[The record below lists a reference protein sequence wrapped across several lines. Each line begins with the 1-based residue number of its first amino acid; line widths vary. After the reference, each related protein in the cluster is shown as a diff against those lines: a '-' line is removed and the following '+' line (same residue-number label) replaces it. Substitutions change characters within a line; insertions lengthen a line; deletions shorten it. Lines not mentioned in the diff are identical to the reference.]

1 MNQTNKKWEVDSL
14 GVWLWT
20 TTTAL
25 VCSQPTYV
33 EYLLTERESV
43 VRNYMLGTHSEKKT
57 EKTRVNV
64 LTFIYYYSIYYILLL
79 LLLLAKPVVQ
89 FRCWSNIGVLTNI
102 FIIIFGSTGLLLC
115 FFLIFFCPILFCP
128 ILLQAHICVCVGPH
142 LCVYVIKSSTFY
154 QLFVDSCSAW
164 GAVYIYLSLCVLVE
178 LMLSI
183 IISDYVIFILK
194 KRGRCFKCALV
205 CLLPRKGV

>member
-57 EKTRVNV
+57 EKNSRQCSN
-64 LTFIYYYSIYYILLL
+64 IYILLL
-79 LLLLAKPVVQ
+79 YILY
-89 FRCWSNIGVLTNI
+89 
-102 FIIIFGSTGLLLC
+102 III
-115 FFLIFFCPILFCP
+115 II
-128 ILLQAHICVCVGPH
+128 II
-142 LCVYVIKSSTFY
+142 
-154 QLFVDSCSAW
+154 
-164 GAVYIYLSLCVLVE
+164 
-178 LMLSI
+178 I
-183 IISDYVIFILK
+183 IISSKY
-194 KRGRCFKCALV
+194 
-205 CLLPRKGV
+205 LLFNSAADPT